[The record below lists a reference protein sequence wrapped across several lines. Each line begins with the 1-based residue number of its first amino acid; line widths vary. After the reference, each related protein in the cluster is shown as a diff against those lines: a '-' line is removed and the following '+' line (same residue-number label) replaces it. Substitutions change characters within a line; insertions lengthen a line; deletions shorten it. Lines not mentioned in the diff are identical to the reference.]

1 VPLKVLLRTYRGEE
15 VVRTVPVEIPSNAS
29 GSLSVL
35 VSDGSRLAQFEQR
48 EIRQV
53 IQPRGVNQMI
63 RALNRARKNNRL
75 YVRLLSP
82 DAGALING
90 EYLSSLPPS
99 VLEVIEGDRNSSDF
113 TPLRNATL
121 GEWELPTDYAV
132 NGSRL
137 LTIDVDAN

>member
-1 VPLKVLLRTYRGEE
+1 
-15 VVRTVPVEIPSNAS
+15 
-29 GSLSVL
+29 
-35 VSDGSRLAQFEQR
+35 
-48 EIRQV
+48 
-53 IQPRGVNQMI
+53 MI